1 MKKAFPL
8 IDFCCWSTVQFN
20 PFAQHLIAQP
30 TILLYAESDTLDT
43 VAGALKLAG
52 WDAWANPKQRDVE
65 RFVHPGEKTV
75 VSRPA
80 ISRQPTAIDH
90 VAPIEKAL
98 VDLMVEGS
106 KLQLMDPG
114 EIQRILDSVLRTGIQ
129 LPETGKIRIPFLC
142 R

>member
-43 VAGALKLAG
+43 VADALKLAG

-80 ISRQPTAIDH
+80 
-90 VAPIEKAL
+90 
-98 VDLMVEGS
+98 MVEGS

-114 EIQRILDSVLRTGIQ
+114 EIQRILDSVLRTGIIQ
-129 LPETGKIRIPFLC
+129 LPVIIGYSEIRGIDLMSEEITH
-142 R
+142 